1 MHETGEWEPHDPGD
15 GRTGAAAGEATHEAS
30 VIRGGLLE
38 LAGLAGR
45 AGRDL
50 AGPAGRVA
58 RLTTEALRGG
68 GKLLFCGNGGSA
80 ADAQHL
86 AAEYVV
92 RFRRDRPGLAAL
104 ALTTDTS
111 VLTAGANDFGFGE
124 VFARQVQALG
134 REGDVLFLHSTSG
147 ESENLLR
154 AAEVARAAGI
164 VTVGLL
170 ARGGGRLRE
179 RVDHALVVPTDVTAH
194 AQELH
199 LALGHLIC
207 DLVDGSFAER
217 SSGDPAEGGD
227 ADPGGST

>member
-1 MHETGEWEPHDPGD
+1 VGNPAGRDDPIERD
-15 GRTGAAAGEATHEAS
+15 AGA
-30 VIRGGLLE
+30 IRSGLLE

-50 AGPAGRVA
+50 AVPAA
-58 RLTTEALRGG
+58 RIAELTVNALRSGN
-68 GKLLFCGNGGSA
+68 KLLFCGNGGSA

-92 RFRRDRPGLAAL
+92 RFRRTREGLSAV

-111 VLTAGANDFGFGE
+111 VLTAAANDFGFEE
-124 VFARQVQALG
+124 VFARQVRALG
-134 REGDVLFLHSTSG
+134 RPGDVLFLHSTSG

-154 AAEVARAAGI
+154 AAAAAAEGRV
-164 VTVGLL
+164 VTVALL
-170 ARGGGRLRE
+170 AKGGGRLRE

-207 DLVDGSFAER
+207 DRVDRAFA
-217 SSGDPAEGGD
+217 SGDPGTSGGGV
-227 ADPGGST
+227 GGVEER